1 MYSHLRRLSFTTAAL
16 LLSLQSA
23 KAEAAQ
29 QDARDAADL
38 QAAKADRHYS
48 HIIKDEDRVAIYQLH
63 KNSLLFRLC
72 DKKFTGVLECS
83 VQEMSEIEA
92 QSIAAPPKATAS
104 TAPASKKQ
112 STSDAAPKTTAAASN
127 KLPTPNSSQIV
138 PFLRHDLPDI
148 SLFSSMKAAKDAT
161 GAQISYSSDRVAANN
176 AWSIYGV
183 TGVAY
188 KFYGNYSTTPDPYIL
203 AAYVVPYVSINRLF
217 NSSQAQASKNSDT
230 IVPGLMFEVG
240 VDNLWGGEQY
250 FRFGGSSVID
260 EIANTSTASA
270 KFEWIPVYGSLIHY
284 PGTIGGL
291 VAYRF
296 DPELIVQYDSL
307 ANTKTPL
314 LFSGGSQALRIG
326 PQGSLYLRLL
336 GNNVP
341 IISSLVGNMTY
352 HWAEETYSRR
362 SLSWFQSA
370 LTYNIDPNG
379 YVGLTGSYKRG
390 SDENTGKWT
399 DIYLVSLSGKY

>member
-1 MYSHLRRLSFTTAAL
+1 MIPRLRHLCFVAIVLQ
-16 LLSLQSA
+16 LSLQFA
-23 KAEAAQ
+23 RA
-29 QDARDAADL
+29 DAVPPDVSYAADL
-38 QAAKADRHYS
+38 QAANADRHYS
-48 HIIKDEDRVAIYQLH
+48 HIIDETQRVYIYRLH
-63 KNSLLFRLC
+63 KSSALFRQC
-72 DKKFTGVLECS
+72 DKKYTGVLECS
-83 VQEMSEIEA
+83 VKEMSEIEA
-92 QSIAAPPKATAS
+92 QQTTAPLKATAP
-104 TAPASKKQ
+104 TVPASKKQ
-112 STSDAAPKTTAAASN
+112 AASDAAPKTAAAPTN
-127 KLPTPNSSQIV
+127 KLPTPNSSQVV

-296 DPELIVQYDSL
+296 DPELIVQYDSV

-336 GNNVP
+336 GNSVP
-341 IISSLVGNMTY
+341 IISSLVGNITY

-379 YVGLTGSYKRG
+379 YVGLTGSYRKG

>member
-1 MYSHLRRLSFTTAAL
+1 MNPYLHRLSLAAVAL
-16 LLSLQSA
+16 LLSLQLA
-23 KAEAAQ
+23 KA
-29 QDARDAADL
+29 DAVPSDANYAADL
-38 QAAKADRHYS
+38 QAANADRHYS
-48 HIIKDEDRVAIYQLH
+48 HIIDEAQRVYIYRLH
-63 KNSLLFRLC
+63 KNSALFRSR
-72 DKKFTGVLECS
+72 DKKYTGALECS
-83 VQEMSEIEA
+83 VKEMSEIEA
-92 QSIAAPPKATAS
+92 PPMAASPKATAP
-104 TAPASKKQ
+104 TVPASKKQ
-112 STSDAAPKTTAAASN
+112 AASDAAPKTAAAASN
-127 KLPTPNSSQIV
+127 KLPAPNSSQIV

-148 SLFSSMKAAKDAT
+148 SLFSSMKSAKDAT
-161 GAQISYSSDRVAANN
+161 GAQVSYSSDRVAANN

-203 AAYVVPYVSINRLF
+203 AAYAVPYVSINRIF

-291 VAYRF
+291 IAYRF
-296 DPELIVQYDSL
+296 DPEMIVQYDSL

-314 LFSGGSQALRIG
+314 LFSGGR
-326 PQGSLYLRLL
+326 
-336 GNNVP
+336 
-341 IISSLVGNMTY
+341 
-352 HWAEETYSRR
+352 E
-362 SLSWFQSA
+362 
-370 LTYNIDPNG
+370 
-379 YVGLTGSYKRG
+379 
-390 SDENTGKWT
+390 
-399 DIYLVSLSGKY
+399 

>member
-1 MYSHLRRLSFTTAAL
+1 M
-16 LLSLQSA
+16 
-23 KAEAAQ
+23 
-29 QDARDAADL
+29 
-38 QAAKADRHYS
+38 
-48 HIIKDEDRVAIYQLH
+48 
-63 KNSLLFRLC
+63 
-72 DKKFTGVLECS
+72 
-83 VQEMSEIEA
+83 
-92 QSIAAPPKATAS
+92 
-104 TAPASKKQ
+104 
-112 STSDAAPKTTAAASN
+112 TSDAAPKTAATLST
-127 KLPTPNSSQIV
+127 KFPVPNSSQIV

-148 SLFSSMKAAKDAT
+148 SLFSTMKSAKDAI
-161 GAQISYSSDRVAANN
+161 GAQVSYSSDRVAATN

-188 KFYGNYSTTPDPYIL
+188 KFYGNYSTTHDPIFL
-203 AAYVVPYVSINRLF
+203 RLTRCLMSRSIDYLIPVRRRRLRTPTR
-217 NSSQAQASKNSDT
+217 SC
-230 IVPGLMFEVG
+230 PGLMFEVG

-291 VAYRF
+291 IAYRF

-307 ANTKTPL
+307 ANSKTPL
-314 LFSGGSQALRIG
+314 LFSGGNQALRIG

-336 GNNVP
+336 GNDVP
-341 IISSLVGNMTY
+341 VISSSVANMTY

-362 SLSWFQSA
+362 SLSWFQAA

-379 YVGLTGSYKRG
+379 YVGLTGSYRKG
-390 SDENTGKWT
+390 SDENTGKST